1 MTGLRVHPSMTN
13 NWVESKLFFG
23 LSFEDA
29 PGDSL
34 VEVRWRHFLDHEVTP
49 RFPAGL
55 TVFDGYGQ
63 WLPKSVHAPKRLR
76 SKVLIVVYPAS
87 AENAERI
94 DAIRTA
100 WKKLTGEQSVLVV
113 TMPAEVSF

>member
-1 MTGLRVHPSMTN
+1 MTGVRAHPSMAN

-23 LSFEDA
+23 FSFEDA
-29 PGDSL
+29 PADSL
-34 VEVRWRHFLDHEVTP
+34 VEVRWRHFLDREVTP
-49 RFPAGL
+49 RFTAGL
-55 TVFDGYGQ
+55 TVFDSYGQ
-63 WLPKSVHAPKRLR
+63 WLPRSAPTPKRLR
-76 SKVLIVVYPAS
+76 SKVLVVVYPVS